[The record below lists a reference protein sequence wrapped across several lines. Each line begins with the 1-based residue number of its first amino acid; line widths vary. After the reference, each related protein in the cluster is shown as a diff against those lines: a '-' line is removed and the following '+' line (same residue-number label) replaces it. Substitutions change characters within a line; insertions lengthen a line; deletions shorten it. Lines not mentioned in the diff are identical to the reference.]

1 MKSIKNIK
9 SIKRIKRIVLLSS
22 LLSSVVF
29 ADGLTLSKSYEAALN
44 YEAKIKSLD
53 YQKKVKKIEIDM
65 AESRLYPQ
73 IDASGTYQRRRY
85 EYRGADRD
93 ENYHSY
99 SLSLNQM
106 VYHPE
111 VLAQIESSELQ
122 YDLSSLNLDKQKQ
135 LLAYN
140 ITDTYLQILRIK
152 NSIKVAEAYLDT
164 AKVQYQFIDKKFQ
177 LRLATKMDYLESK
190 VILKEAEIRVE
201 QEKSSLMVSKMRLKS
216 FIGMEVG
223 TLPDVD
229 FESIDVSQL
238 SLDDQSSLSHSL
250 ELGRAQKSFE
260 LSKKDIDI
268 SEFGHYPKIDLRG
281 SFSNLSS
288 KEIINEYK
296 DDRRVMLTLSIP
308 LYKGGYISSEIQK
321 NKLLLSAAS
330 QNMEDIKREESVRY
344 DEFKAQYYVAMNNI
358 LLYNESKLSSKA
370 YLDSINLAYKKGLKS
385 ILDVEDAKKKF
396 TETKY
401 KLIDAIYQLIRAYTG
416 VLNITGKMDKEHVAK
431 LDTIL
436 GI

>member
-1 MKSIKNIK
+1 MKSIKYKKNIK
-9 SIKRIKRIVLLSS
+9 KVLL
-22 LLSSVVF
+22 LSALFSTAIF

-44 YEAKIKSLD
+44 YEAKIKSLG
-53 YQKKVKKIEIDM
+53 YQQKVKKIEIDM

-85 EYRGADRD
+85 EYRGVNRD

-106 VYHPE
+106 LYHPE

-122 YDLSSLNLDKQKQ
+122 YDLSSLNLTKQKQ
-135 LLAYN
+135 LIAYN

-164 AKVQYQFIDKKFQ
+164 ARVHYQQIEKKFQ
-177 LRLATKMDYLESK
+177 LRLANKMDYLESK
-190 VILKEAEIRVE
+190 VLLKEAEIRVE
-201 QEKSSLMVSKMRLKS
+201 QERSSLMVSKMRLKS
-216 FIGMEVG
+216 LTGIEVG

-229 FESIDVSQL
+229 FESIDVTKL
-238 SLDDQSSLSHSL
+238 SLDNQASLGNSL

-268 SEFGHYPKIDLRG
+268 SEFGHYPKLDLRG

-288 KEIINEYK
+288 KEIINEYQ

-308 LYKGGYISSEIQK
+308 IYKGGYVSSEIQK

-330 QNMEDIKREESVRY
+330 QNMEDIKREESVKY

-358 LLYNESKLSSKA
+358 LLYKESKLSAKA
-370 YLDSINLAYKKGLKS
+370 YLDSVNLAYEKGLKS

-396 TETKY
+396 TETQY
-401 KLIDAIYQLIRAYTG
+401 KLIDSIYQLIRAYTG
-416 VLNITGKMDKEHVAK
+416 VLNITGKMDEEHLAQ
-431 LDTIL
+431 LDNLL

>member
-1 MKSIKNIK
+1 MKSIKYKKNIK
-9 SIKRIKRIVLLSS
+9 KVLLLST
-22 LLSSVVF
+22 LLSTAIF

-44 YEAKIKSLD
+44 YEAKIKSLG
-53 YQKKVKKIEIDM
+53 YQQKVKKIEIDM

-85 EYRGADRD
+85 EYRGVNRD

-106 VYHPE
+106 LYHPE

-122 YDLSSLNLDKQKQ
+122 YDLSSLNLTKQKQ
-135 LLAYN
+135 LIAYN

-164 AKVQYQFIDKKFQ
+164 ARVHYQQIEKKFQ
-177 LRLATKMDYLESK
+177 LRLANKMDYLESK
-190 VILKEAEIRVE
+190 VLLKEAEIRVE
-201 QEKSSLMVSKMRLKS
+201 QERSSLMVSKMRLKS
-216 FIGMEVG
+216 LTGIEVG

-229 FESIDVSQL
+229 FESIDVTKL
-238 SLDDQSSLSHSL
+238 SLDNQASLGNSL

-268 SEFGHYPKIDLRG
+268 SEFGHYPKLDLRG

-288 KEIINEYK
+288 KEIINEYQ

-308 LYKGGYISSEIQK
+308 IYKGGYVSSEIQK

-330 QNMEDIKREESVRY
+330 QNMEDIKREESVKY

-358 LLYNESKLSSKA
+358 LLYKESKLSAKA
-370 YLDSINLAYKKGLKS
+370 YLDSVNLAYEKGLKS

-396 TETKY
+396 TETQY
-401 KLIDAIYQLIRAYTG
+401 KLIDSIYQLIRAYTG
-416 VLNITGKMDKEHVAK
+416 VLNITGKMDEEHLAQ
-431 LDTIL
+431 LDNLL

>member
-1 MKSIKNIK
+1 MKSIKYKKNIK
-9 SIKRIKRIVLLSS
+9 KVLLLSA
-22 LLSSVVF
+22 LLSTAVF

-44 YEAKIKSLD
+44 YEAKIKSLG
-53 YQKKVKKIEIDM
+53 YQQKVKKIEIDM

-85 EYRGADRD
+85 EYRGVNRD

-106 VYHPE
+106 LYHPE

-122 YDLSSLNLDKQKQ
+122 YDLSSLNLTKQKQ
-135 LLAYN
+135 LIAYN

-164 AKVQYQFIDKKFQ
+164 ARVHYQQIEKKFQ
-177 LRLATKMDYLESK
+177 LRLANKMDYLESK
-190 VILKEAEIRVE
+190 VLLKEAEIRVE
-201 QEKSSLMVSKMRLKS
+201 QERSSLMVSKMRLKS
-216 FIGMEVG
+216 LTGIEVG

-229 FESIDVSQL
+229 FESIDVTKL
-238 SLDDQSSLSHSL
+238 SLDNQTSLGNSL

-268 SEFGHYPKIDLRG
+268 SEFGHYPKLDLRG

-288 KEIINEYK
+288 KEIINEYQ

-308 LYKGGYISSEIQK
+308 IYKGGYVSSEIQK

-330 QNMEDIKREESVRY
+330 QNMEDIKREESVKY

-358 LLYNESKLSSKA
+358 LLYKESKLSAKA
-370 YLDSINLAYKKGLKS
+370 YLDSVNLAYEKGLKS

-396 TETKY
+396 TETQY
-401 KLIDAIYQLIRAYTG
+401 KLIDSIYQLIRAYTG
-416 VLNITGKMDKEHVAK
+416 VLNITGKMDEEHLAQ
-431 LDTIL
+431 LDNLL

>member
-1 MKSIKNIK
+1 MKSIKYKKNIK
-9 SIKRIKRIVLLSS
+9 KVLLLST
-22 LLSSVVF
+22 LLSTAIF

-53 YQKKVKKIEIDM
+53 YQQKVKKIEIDM

-85 EYRGADRD
+85 EYRGVNRD

-106 VYHPE
+106 LYHPE

-122 YDLSSLNLDKQKQ
+122 YDLSSLNLTKQKQ
-135 LLAYN
+135 LIAYN

-164 AKVQYQFIDKKFQ
+164 ARVHYQQIEKKFQ
-177 LRLATKMDYLESK
+177 LRLANKMDYLESK
-190 VILKEAEIRVE
+190 VLLKEAEIRVE
-201 QEKSSLMVSKMRLKS
+201 QERSSLMVSKMRLKS
-216 FIGMEVG
+216 LTGIEVG

-229 FESIDVSQL
+229 FESIDVTKL
-238 SLDDQSSLSHSL
+238 SLDNQASLGNSL

-268 SEFGHYPKIDLRG
+268 SEFGHYPKLDLRG

-288 KEIINEYK
+288 KEIINEYQ

-308 LYKGGYISSEIQK
+308 IYKGGYVSSEIQK

-330 QNMEDIKREESVRY
+330 QNMEDIKREESVKY

-358 LLYNESKLSSKA
+358 LLYKESKLSAKA
-370 YLDSINLAYKKGLKS
+370 YLDSVNLAYEKGLKS

-396 TETKY
+396 TETQY
-401 KLIDAIYQLIRAYTG
+401 KLIDSIYQLIRAYTG
-416 VLNITGKMDKEHVAK
+416 VLNITGKMDEEHLAQ
-431 LDTIL
+431 LDNLL

>member
-1 MKSIKNIK
+1 MKSIKYKKNIK
-9 SIKRIKRIVLLSS
+9 KVLL
-22 LLSSVVF
+22 LSTLFSTAIF

-44 YEAKIKSLD
+44 YEAKIKSLG
-53 YQKKVKKIEIDM
+53 YQQKVKKIEIDM

-85 EYRGADRD
+85 EYRGVNRD

-106 VYHPE
+106 LYHPE

-122 YDLSSLNLDKQKQ
+122 YDLSSLNLTKQKQ
-135 LLAYN
+135 LIAYN

-164 AKVQYQFIDKKFQ
+164 ARVHYQQIEKKFQ
-177 LRLATKMDYLESK
+177 LRLANKMDYLESK
-190 VILKEAEIRVE
+190 VLLKEAEIRVE
-201 QEKSSLMVSKMRLKS
+201 QERSSLMVSKMRLKS
-216 FIGMEVG
+216 LTGIEVG

-229 FESIDVSQL
+229 FESIDVTKL
-238 SLDDQSSLSHSL
+238 SLDNQASLGNSL

-268 SEFGHYPKIDLRG
+268 SEFGHYPKLDLRG

-288 KEIINEYK
+288 KEIINEYQ

-308 LYKGGYISSEIQK
+308 IYKGGYVSSEIQK

-330 QNMEDIKREESVRY
+330 QNMEDIKREESVKY

-358 LLYNESKLSSKA
+358 LLYKESKLSAKA
-370 YLDSINLAYKKGLKS
+370 YLDSVNLAYEKGLKS

-396 TETKY
+396 TETQY
-401 KLIDAIYQLIRAYTG
+401 KLIDSIYQLIRAYTG
-416 VLNITGKMDKEHVAK
+416 VLNITGKMDEEHLAQ
-431 LDTIL
+431 LDNLL

>member
-1 MKSIKNIK
+1 MKSIKYKKNIK
-9 SIKRIKRIVLLSS
+9 KVLLLSA
-22 LLSSVVF
+22 LLSTAVF

-44 YEAKIKSLD
+44 YEAKIKSLG
-53 YQKKVKKIEIDM
+53 YQQKVKKIEIDM

-85 EYRGADRD
+85 EYRGVNRD

-99 SLSLNQM
+99 SISLNQM
-106 VYHPE
+106 LYHPE

-122 YDLSSLNLDKQKQ
+122 YDLSSLNLTKQKQ
-135 LLAYN
+135 LIAYN

-164 AKVQYQFIDKKFQ
+164 ARVHYQQIEKKFQ
-177 LRLATKMDYLESK
+177 LRLANKMDYLESK
-190 VILKEAEIRVE
+190 VLLKEAEIRVE
-201 QEKSSLMVSKMRLKS
+201 QERSSLMVSKMRLKS
-216 FIGMEVG
+216 LTGIEVG

-229 FESIDVSQL
+229 FESIDVTKL
-238 SLDDQSSLSHSL
+238 SLDNQASLGNSL

-268 SEFGHYPKIDLRG
+268 SEFGHYPKLDLRG

-288 KEIINEYK
+288 KEIINEYQ

-308 LYKGGYISSEIQK
+308 IYKGGYVSSEIQK

-330 QNMEDIKREESVRY
+330 QNMEDIKREESVKY

-358 LLYNESKLSSKA
+358 LLYKESKLSAKA
-370 YLDSINLAYKKGLKS
+370 YLDSVNLAYEKGLKS

-396 TETKY
+396 TETQY
-401 KLIDAIYQLIRAYTG
+401 KLIDSIYQLIRAYTG
-416 VLNITGKMDKEHVAK
+416 VLNITGKMDEEHLAQ
-431 LDTIL
+431 LDNLL

>member
-1 MKSIKNIK
+1 MKSIKYKKNIK
-9 SIKRIKRIVLLSS
+9 KVLLLSA
-22 LLSSVVF
+22 LLSTAVF

-44 YEAKIKSLD
+44 YEAKIKSLG
-53 YQKKVKKIEIDM
+53 YQQKVKKIEIDM

-85 EYRGADRD
+85 EYRGVNRD

-106 VYHPE
+106 LYHPE

-122 YDLSSLNLDKQKQ
+122 YDLSSLNLTKQKQ
-135 LLAYN
+135 LIAYN

-164 AKVQYQFIDKKFQ
+164 ARVHYQQIEKKFQ
-177 LRLATKMDYLESK
+177 LRLANKMDYLESK
-190 VILKEAEIRVE
+190 VLLKEAEIRVE
-201 QEKSSLMVSKMRLKS
+201 QERSSLMVSKMRLKS
-216 FIGMEVG
+216 LTGIEVG

-229 FESIDVSQL
+229 FESIDVTKL
-238 SLDDQSSLSHSL
+238 SLDNQASLGNSL

-268 SEFGHYPKIDLRG
+268 SEFGHYPKLDLRG

-288 KEIINEYK
+288 KEIINEYQ

-308 LYKGGYISSEIQK
+308 IYKGGYVSSEIQK

-330 QNMEDIKREESVRY
+330 QNMEDIKREESVKY

-358 LLYNESKLSSKA
+358 LLYKESKLSAKA
-370 YLDSINLAYKKGLKS
+370 YLDSVNLAYEKGLKS

-396 TETKY
+396 TETQY
-401 KLIDAIYQLIRAYTG
+401 KLIDSIYQLIRAYTG
-416 VLNITGKMDKEHVAK
+416 VLNITGKMDEEHLAQ
-431 LDTIL
+431 LDNLL

>member
-1 MKSIKNIK
+1 MKSIKYKKNIK
-9 SIKRIKRIVLLSS
+9 KVLLLST
-22 LLSSVVF
+22 LLSTAVF

-44 YEAKIKSLD
+44 YEAKIKSLG
-53 YQKKVKKIEIDM
+53 YQQKVKKIEIDM

-85 EYRGADRD
+85 EYRGVNRD

-99 SLSLNQM
+99 SISLNQM
-106 VYHPE
+106 LYHPE

-122 YDLSSLNLDKQKQ
+122 YDLSSLNLTQQKQ
-135 LLAYN
+135 LIAYN

-164 AKVQYQFIDKKFQ
+164 ARVHYQQIEKKFQ
-177 LRLATKMDYLESK
+177 LRLANKMDYLESK
-190 VILKEAEIRVE
+190 VLLKEAEIRVE
-201 QEKSSLMVSKMRLKS
+201 QERSSLMVSKMRLKS
-216 FIGMEVG
+216 LTGIEVG

-229 FESIDVSQL
+229 FESIDVTKL
-238 SLDDQSSLSHSL
+238 SLDNQTSLGNSL

-268 SEFGHYPKIDLRG
+268 SEFGHYPKLDLRG

-288 KEIINEYK
+288 KEIINEYQ

-308 LYKGGYISSEIQK
+308 IYKGGYVSSEIQK

-330 QNMEDIKREESVRY
+330 QNMEDIKREESVKY

-358 LLYNESKLSSKA
+358 LLYKESKLSAKA
-370 YLDSINLAYKKGLKS
+370 YLDSVNLAYEKGLKS

-396 TETKY
+396 TETQY
-401 KLIDAIYQLIRAYTG
+401 KLIDSIYQLIRAYTG
-416 VLNITGKMDKEHVAK
+416 VLNITGKMDEEHLAQ
-431 LDTIL
+431 LDNLL

>member
-1 MKSIKNIK
+1 MKSIKYKKNIK
-9 SIKRIKRIVLLSS
+9 KVLLLST
-22 LLSSVVF
+22 LLSTAVF

-53 YQKKVKKIEIDM
+53 YQQKVKKIEIDM

-85 EYRGADRD
+85 EYRGVNRD

-106 VYHPE
+106 LYHPE

-122 YDLSSLNLDKQKQ
+122 YDLSSLNLTKQKQ
-135 LLAYN
+135 LIAYN

-164 AKVQYQFIDKKFQ
+164 ARVHYQQIEKKFQ
-177 LRLATKMDYLESK
+177 LRLANKMDYLESK
-190 VILKEAEIRVE
+190 VLLKEAEIRVE
-201 QEKSSLMVSKMRLKS
+201 QERSSLMVSKMRLKS
-216 FIGMEVG
+216 LTGIEVG

-229 FESIDVSQL
+229 FESIDVTKL
-238 SLDDQSSLSHSL
+238 SLDNQASLGNSL

-268 SEFGHYPKIDLRG
+268 SEFGHYPKLDLRG

-288 KEIINEYK
+288 KEIINEYQ

-308 LYKGGYISSEIQK
+308 IYKGGYVSSEIQK

-330 QNMEDIKREESVRY
+330 QNMEDIKREESVKY

-358 LLYNESKLSSKA
+358 LLYKESKLSAKA
-370 YLDSINLAYKKGLKS
+370 YLDSVNLAYEKGLKS

-396 TETKY
+396 TETQY
-401 KLIDAIYQLIRAYTG
+401 KLIDSIYQLIRAYTG
-416 VLNITGKMDKEHVAK
+416 VLNITGKMDEEHLAQ
-431 LDTIL
+431 LDNLL

>member
-1 MKSIKNIK
+1 MKSIKYKKNIK
-9 SIKRIKRIVLLSS
+9 KVLLLSA
-22 LLSSVVF
+22 LLSTAVF

-53 YQKKVKKIEIDM
+53 YQQKVKKIEIDM

-85 EYRGADRD
+85 EYRGVNRD

-106 VYHPE
+106 LYHPE

-122 YDLSSLNLDKQKQ
+122 YDLSSLNLTKQKQ
-135 LLAYN
+135 LIAYN

-164 AKVQYQFIDKKFQ
+164 ARVHYQQIEKKFQ
-177 LRLATKMDYLESK
+177 LRLANKMDYLESK
-190 VILKEAEIRVE
+190 VLLKEAEIRVE
-201 QEKSSLMVSKMRLKS
+201 QERSSLMVSKMRLKS
-216 FIGMEVG
+216 LTGIEVG

-229 FESIDVSQL
+229 FESIDVTKL
-238 SLDDQSSLSHSL
+238 SLDNQASLGNSL

-268 SEFGHYPKIDLRG
+268 SEFGHYPKLDLRG

-288 KEIINEYK
+288 KEIINEYQ

-308 LYKGGYISSEIQK
+308 IYKGGYVSSEIQK

-330 QNMEDIKREESVRY
+330 QNMEDIKREESVKY

-358 LLYNESKLSSKA
+358 LLYKESKLSAKA
-370 YLDSINLAYKKGLKS
+370 YLDSVNLAYEKGLKS

-396 TETKY
+396 TETQY
-401 KLIDAIYQLIRAYTG
+401 KLIDSIYQLIRAYTG
-416 VLNITGKMDKEHVAK
+416 VLNITGKMDEEHLAQ
-431 LDTIL
+431 LDNLL

>member
-1 MKSIKNIK
+1 MKSIKYKKNIK
-9 SIKRIKRIVLLSS
+9 KVLL
-22 LLSSVVF
+22 LSTLFSTAVF

-44 YEAKIKSLD
+44 YEAKIKSLG
-53 YQKKVKKIEIDM
+53 YQQKVKKIEIDM

-85 EYRGADRD
+85 EYRGVNRD

-106 VYHPE
+106 LYHPE

-122 YDLSSLNLDKQKQ
+122 YDLSSLNLTKQKQ
-135 LLAYN
+135 LIAYN

-164 AKVQYQFIDKKFQ
+164 ARVHYQQIEKKFQ
-177 LRLATKMDYLESK
+177 LRLANKMDYLESK
-190 VILKEAEIRVE
+190 VLLKEAEIRVE
-201 QEKSSLMVSKMRLKS
+201 QERSSLMVSKMRLKS
-216 FIGMEVG
+216 LTGIEVG

-229 FESIDVSQL
+229 FESIDVTKL
-238 SLDDQSSLSHSL
+238 SLDNQTSLGNSL

-268 SEFGHYPKIDLRG
+268 SEFGHYPKLDLRG

-288 KEIINEYK
+288 KEIINEYQ

-308 LYKGGYISSEIQK
+308 IYKGGYVSSEIQK

-330 QNMEDIKREESVRY
+330 QNMEDIKREESVKY

-358 LLYNESKLSSKA
+358 LLYKESKLSAKA
-370 YLDSINLAYKKGLKS
+370 YLDSVNLAYEKGLKS

-396 TETKY
+396 TETQY
-401 KLIDAIYQLIRAYTG
+401 KLIDSIYQLIRAYTG
-416 VLNITGKMDKEHVAK
+416 VLNITGKMDEEHLAQ
-431 LDTIL
+431 LDNLL

>member
-1 MKSIKNIK
+1 MKSIKYKKNIK
-9 SIKRIKRIVLLSS
+9 KVLLLSA
-22 LLSSVVF
+22 LLSTAVF

-44 YEAKIKSLD
+44 YEAKIKSLG
-53 YQKKVKKIEIDM
+53 YQQKVKKIEIDM

-85 EYRGADRD
+85 EYRGVNRD

-106 VYHPE
+106 LYHPE

-122 YDLSSLNLDKQKQ
+122 YDLSSLNLTKQKQ
-135 LLAYN
+135 LIAYN

-164 AKVQYQFIDKKFQ
+164 ARVHYQQIEKKFQ
-177 LRLATKMDYLESK
+177 LRLANKMDYLESK
-190 VILKEAEIRVE
+190 VLLKEAEIRVE
-201 QEKSSLMVSKMRLKS
+201 QERSSLMVSKMRLKS
-216 FIGMEVG
+216 LTGIEVG

-229 FESIDVSQL
+229 FESIDVTKL
-238 SLDDQSSLSHSL
+238 SLDNQTSLSNSL

-268 SEFGHYPKIDLRG
+268 SEFGHYPKLDLRG

-288 KEIINEYK
+288 KEIINEYQ

-308 LYKGGYISSEIQK
+308 IYKGGYVSSEIQK

-330 QNMEDIKREESVRY
+330 QNMEDIKREESVKY

-358 LLYNESKLSSKA
+358 LLYKESKLSAKA
-370 YLDSINLAYKKGLKS
+370 YLDSVNLAYEKGLKS

-396 TETKY
+396 TETQY
-401 KLIDAIYQLIRAYTG
+401 KLIDSIYQLIRAYTG
-416 VLNITGKMDKEHVAK
+416 VLNITGKMDEEHLAQ
-431 LDTIL
+431 LDNLL

>member
-1 MKSIKNIK
+1 MKSIKYKKNIK
-9 SIKRIKRIVLLSS
+9 KVLLLSA
-22 LLSSVVF
+22 LLSTAVF

-53 YQKKVKKIEIDM
+53 YQQKVKKIEIDM

-85 EYRGADRD
+85 EYRGVNRD

-99 SLSLNQM
+99 SISLNQM
-106 VYHPE
+106 LYHPE

-122 YDLSSLNLDKQKQ
+122 YDLSSLNLTKQKQ
-135 LLAYN
+135 LIAYN

-164 AKVQYQFIDKKFQ
+164 ARVHYQQIEKKFQ
-177 LRLATKMDYLESK
+177 LRLANKMDYLESK
-190 VILKEAEIRVE
+190 VLLKEAEIRVE
-201 QEKSSLMVSKMRLKS
+201 QERSSLMVSKMRLKS
-216 FIGMEVG
+216 LTGIEVG

-229 FESIDVSQL
+229 FESIDVTKL
-238 SLDDQSSLSHSL
+238 SLDNQASLGNSL

-268 SEFGHYPKIDLRG
+268 SEFGHYPKLDLRG

-288 KEIINEYK
+288 KEIINEYQ

-308 LYKGGYISSEIQK
+308 IYKGGYVSSEIQK

-330 QNMEDIKREESVRY
+330 QNMEDIKREESVKY

-358 LLYNESKLSSKA
+358 LLYKESKLSAKA
-370 YLDSINLAYKKGLKS
+370 YLDSVNLAYEKGLKS

-396 TETKY
+396 TETQY
-401 KLIDAIYQLIRAYTG
+401 KLIDSIYQLIRAYTG
-416 VLNITGKMDKEHVAK
+416 VLNITGKMDEEHLAQ
-431 LDTIL
+431 LDNLL

>member
-1 MKSIKNIK
+1 MKSIKYKKNIK
-9 SIKRIKRIVLLSS
+9 KVLL
-22 LLSSVVF
+22 LSALFSTAIF

-44 YEAKIKSLD
+44 YEAKIKSLG
-53 YQKKVKKIEIDM
+53 YQQKVKKIEIDM

-85 EYRGADRD
+85 EYRGVNRD

-106 VYHPE
+106 LYHPE

-122 YDLSSLNLDKQKQ
+122 YDLSSLNLTKQKQ
-135 LLAYN
+135 LIAYN

-164 AKVQYQFIDKKFQ
+164 ARVHYQQIEKKFQ
-177 LRLATKMDYLESK
+177 LRLANKMDYLESK
-190 VILKEAEIRVE
+190 VLLKEAEIRVE
-201 QEKSSLMVSKMRLKS
+201 QERSSLMVSKMRLKS
-216 FIGMEVG
+216 LTGIEVG

-229 FESIDVSQL
+229 FESIDVTKL
-238 SLDDQSSLSHSL
+238 SLDNQTSLGNSL

-268 SEFGHYPKIDLRG
+268 SEFGHYPKLDLRG

-288 KEIINEYK
+288 KEIINEYQ

-308 LYKGGYISSEIQK
+308 IYKGGYVSSEIQK

-330 QNMEDIKREESVRY
+330 QNMEDIKREESVKY

-358 LLYNESKLSSKA
+358 LLYKESKLSAKA
-370 YLDSINLAYKKGLKS
+370 YLDSVNLAYEKGLKS

-396 TETKY
+396 TETQY
-401 KLIDAIYQLIRAYTG
+401 KLIDSIYQLIRAYTG
-416 VLNITGKMDKEHVAK
+416 VLNITGKMDEEHLAQ
-431 LDTIL
+431 LDNLL